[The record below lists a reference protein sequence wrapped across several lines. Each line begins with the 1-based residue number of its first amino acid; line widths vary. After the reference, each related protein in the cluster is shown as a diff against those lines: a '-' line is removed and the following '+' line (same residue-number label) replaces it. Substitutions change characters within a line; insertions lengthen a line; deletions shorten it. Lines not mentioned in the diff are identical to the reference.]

1 MDAPPRFADRYEL
14 RQVLGRGGM
23 AEVYLAHD
31 SRLGRTVA
39 VKTLLGD
46 LARDPVF
53 QARFRRE
60 AQSAGSLNHP
70 AITAIYDTGED
81 QVNGV
86 PMPYIVMEYVEGSTL
101 RDLLHT
107 GRGLLPERVME
118 ICVGVLQA
126 LDYSHG
132 AGIVHRD
139 IKPANVMLTPAGQV
153 KVMDFGIARASGDSG
168 MTMTQTAAVIG
179 TAHYMSPEQA
189 RGEKV
194 DARSDLYSTG
204 CMLYELLTGRPPFV
218 GDSPVAVAYQHVS
231 EEPTPPSVLAEGISP
246 GVDAVVLRSLA
257 KDREWRYQSAAE
269 MRADLEAVLE
279 GRGMAVFAPPPEPSA
294 SRASGAA
301 TASMPAMSAAR
312 TGVAPAVPDGGG
324 RRANRRPP
332 QRRSSQRSTVLL
344 AVGAVLV
351 LIGAV
356 AIGRLLF
363 PDEGDGGGGTTLT
376 VPDLTGLSFEDA
388 RARAA
393 NQSLVVAEGTS
404 RPCVEEADTV
414 CETSPAAD
422 EEIERGETVTLIM
435 SSGPEPVEVPNV
447 VGDPF
452 QEALAELQDSG
463 FRVAQES
470 QEDGSAEPGTVLTQ
484 DPEAGE
490 EAEPGE
496 TVTLVVAD
504 APESDSDEEPD
515 PGDSENQSTVAV
527 PSVVGQEFNAAA
539 QALRNTGFEPVLS
552 EEQNPSI
559 AAGTVIR
566 QSPEGG
572 AQVAPGTPVE
582 IVYAVGAGGQD
593 QNPDQPD
600 TPEET
605 PNVLGQQFDQARQG
619 LEAQGFS
626 VSREDRADGRF
637 QQGTVI
643 EQRRSGDSMTLVVAV
658 PG

>member
-31 SRLGRTVA
+31 GRLGRTVA

-46 LARDPVF
+46 LARDPTF

-86 PMPYIVMEYVEGSTL
+86 AMPYIVMEYVEGSTL
-101 RDLLHT
+101 RDLLHA
-107 GRGLLPERVME
+107 GRGLLPERVLE
-118 ICVGVLQA
+118 ICAGVLQA
-126 LDYSHG
+126 LEYSHG

-231 EEPTPPSVLAEGISP
+231 EEPTPPSAFAEGISP
-246 GVDAVVLRSLA
+246 SADAVVLRALA

-269 MRADLEAVLE
+269 MRADLEAVLD
-279 GRGMAVFAPPPEPSA
+279 GRNMTVFSPPPESGPSTA
-294 SRASGAA
+294 PMSATGA
-301 TASMPAMSAAR
+301 AAR
-312 TGVAPAVPDGGG
+312 TTVAPAVSEGGG

-332 QRRSSQRSTVLL
+332 QRRSSQRSTILL

-356 AIGRLLF
+356 AIGRLF
-363 PDEGDGGGGTTLT
+363 FADQGDGGGGGATVT
-376 VPDLTGLSFEDA
+376 VPDLTGLTFEDA

-393 NQSLVVAEGTS
+393 NQNLVVAEGTS

-414 CETSPAAD
+414 CETSPSAD
-422 EEIERGETVTLIM
+422 EEIERGATVTLVM
-435 SSGPEPVEVPNV
+435 SSGPEPVEVPDV

-484 DPEAGE
+484 DPAAGE

-504 APESDSDEEPD
+504 APESESEPEPD
-515 PGDSENQSTVAV
+515 PDGSENQATVAV
-527 PSVVGQEFNAAA
+527 PGVVGQEFNAAA
-539 QALRNTGFEPVLS
+539 QALRNTGFEPVLF
-552 EEQNPSI
+552 EEENPSI
-559 AAGTVIR
+559 PAGTVIR
-566 QSPEGG
+566 QSPEAG
-572 AQVAPGTPVE
+572 AQVAPGSSVE
-582 IVYAVGAGGQD
+582 IVYAVGPGQG
-593 QNPDQPD
+593 QNPDQPG

-605 PNVLGQQFDQARQG
+605 PNVLGQQFDQARPA

-643 EQRRSGDSMTLVVAV
+643 EQRRSGDSMTLVVAI